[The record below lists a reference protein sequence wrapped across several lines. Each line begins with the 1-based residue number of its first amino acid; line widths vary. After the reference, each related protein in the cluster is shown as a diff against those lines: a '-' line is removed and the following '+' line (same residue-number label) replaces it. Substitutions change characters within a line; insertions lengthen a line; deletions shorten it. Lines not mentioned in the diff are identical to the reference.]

1 MNSHNIISTT
11 NYSES
16 IILNK
21 NMYRKPLY
29 TIENYLYSLFGNNDV
44 EMTNHITNIIYN
56 SPTKFTLH
64 FYYGKFSNNSGI
76 TTFMKYLEL
85 LFPNIIMEVPLVFI
99 KNTNYY
105 TENINEIKNK
115 TILFIDNYEMENI
128 DVEIAHILKNMNIH
142 LILITKDF
150 NNNHEIYEN
159 NLNINFVEFPYKFV
173 NRQVTSLEDI
183 NVKSSDTNIIKKLVS
198 IQNEAKDYLLLFHM
212 KNNVMIP
219 MKKRRL
225 YK

>member
-1 MNSHNIISTT
+1 MNSNNIISTT

-16 IILNK
+16 TIFNK
-21 NMYRKPLY
+21 NVYRKPLY
-29 TIENYLYSLFGNNDV
+29 SMENYLYSLFGNSDT
-44 EMTNHITNIIYN
+44 EMTNHITNMIYN
-56 SPTKFTLH
+56 TPTKFTLH
-64 FYYGKFSNNSGI
+64 FYYGKFNNNSGI

-105 TENINEIKNK
+105 TENIAEIKNK
-115 TILFIDNYEMENI
+115 TILFIDNYEIENI
-128 DVEIAHILKNMNIH
+128 NVEIAHILKNMNIH

-150 NNNHEIYEN
+150 NNNNEIYEN
-159 NLNINFVEFPYKFV
+159 NLNINFVEFPFKFV

-183 NVKSSDTNIIKKLVS
+183 NVKSSDINIIKKLVS
-198 IQNEAKDYLLLFHM
+198 IQNEAKDYLLLFHR

-225 YK
+225 YN

>member
-1 MNSHNIISTT
+1 MNSNNIISTT

-16 IILNK
+16 TIFNK
-21 NMYRKPLY
+21 NVYRKPLY
-29 TIENYLYSLFGNNDV
+29 SMENYLYSLFGNSDT
-44 EMTNHITNIIYN
+44 EMTNHITNMIYN
-56 SPTKFTLH
+56 TPTKFTLH
-64 FYYGKFSNNSGI
+64 FYYGKFNNNSGI

-105 TENINEIKNK
+105 TENIAEIKNK
-115 TILFIDNYEMENI
+115 TILFIDNYEIENI
-128 DVEIAHILKNMNIH
+128 NVEIAHILKNMNIH

-150 NNNHEIYEN
+150 NNNNEIYEN
-159 NLNINFVEFPYKFV
+159 NLNINFVEFPFKFV

-183 NVKSSDTNIIKKLVS
+183 NVKSSDINIIKKLVS
-198 IQNEAKDYLLLFHM
+198 IQNEAKYYLLLFHR

-225 YK
+225 YN